1 MGGSDRW
8 GFFAV
13 LRWRWSRRS
22 SPCPRPSGATSAP
35 GEQSSHHR
43 PHAVGV
49 ARTTSSPRLMSLRAP
64 SSVRLLAA
72 RLYWGDA
79 PPAYPTTRTARADL
93 DRAASYFRRVS
104 RGHESFHVTLTH
116 WVHVR
121 ASAATMCSRQR
132 VSARI
137 ARRALARAG
146 YHPQRFN
153 RLMLLTE
160 QCNAAVS
167 VAQQPGQVSWIRYR
181 NPGMSTLVHELGHNL
196 GLAHAYGVVCRQ
208 GDLRVPLGGRCRSVE
223 YGDSWDAMG
232 HSNAS
237 FSVPVLTRLGWAG
250 AVATASTSGS
260 YRLAD
265 VEHPGG
271 ALQGVRIPAG
281 GRVTYW
287 VEYQPEH
294 GTRFGR
300 SIPGVTIRRQVGH
313 GPVEIVDASPGNPS
327 GIADPDRDLSNP
339 ALPVGSSI
347 TTPEGVRLTTVSVGR
362 TATVQVQYGQ
372 EAGAP
377 AAPALSDAT
386 LLARGRYRVHWQS
399 PADNGQIVL
408 GYQVTAQ
415 PSGAVTFVRSPG
427 AYRTS
432 AVLAVGRHAGPQTFT
447 VKAVNQAGWSARAA
461 PGPVRGRSSGR
472 GGA

>member
-1 MGGSDRW
+1 VG
-8 GFFAV
+8 V
-13 LRWRWSRRS
+13 LRCAALALVA
-22 SPCPRPSGATSAP
+22 PLLVIPATASDAASASAVQP
-35 GEQSSHHR
+35 THHR
-43 PHAVGV
+43 PHADGV
-49 ARTTSSPRLMSLRAP
+49 ARTSPPSRVTALRAP
-64 SSVRLLAA
+64 ASVRLLAA
-72 RLYWGDA
+72 RVYWGAA
-79 PPAYPTTRTARADL
+79 PPAYPTTRAARADL
-93 DRAASYFRRVS
+93 DRTASYFRRIS
-104 RGHESFHVTLTH
+104 RGAESFHVTLTH

-121 ASAATMCSRQR
+121 ASAATMCSRQGA
-132 VSARI
+132 SARI

-146 YHPQRFN
+146 YRPQHFD

-196 GLAHAYGVVCRQ
+196 GLAHAYGVVCRM
-208 GDLRVPLGGRCRSVE
+208 GALRVPLGGRCHSVE

-237 FSVPVLTRLGWAG
+237 FSVPVLSRLGWAG

-265 VEHPGG
+265 VEHPGR
-271 ALQGVRIPAG
+271 ALQGVRVPVG

-294 GTRFGR
+294 STTIGR
-300 SIPGVTIRRQVGH
+300 SIPGVIIRRQVRDGR
-313 GPVEIVDASPGNPS
+313 VEIVDASPGNPAE
-327 GIADPDRDLSNP
+327 IAFPDPDLSNP
-339 ALPVGSSI
+339 ALPAGSSI

-362 TATVQVQYGQ
+362 TATVEVRYGQ

-377 AAPALSDAT
+377 AAPEVSDAT
-386 LLARGRYRVHWQS
+386 LLAGGRYRVHWRA

-432 AVLAVGRHAGPQTFT
+432 AVLAVGRHAGDQTFT
-447 VKAVNQAGWSARAA
+447 VQAVNQAGWSVPSSPE
-461 PGPVRGRSSGR
+461 PGQRPVERQGRSLSP
-472 GGA
+472 AT

>member
-1 MGGSDRW
+1 ML
-8 GFFAV
+8 ALVAPV
-13 LRWRWSRRS
+13 LAI
-22 SPCPRPSGATSAP
+22 PAAASGATSAP
-35 GEQSSHHR
+35 GTQPSHDL
-43 PHAVGV
+43 PHADGV
-49 ARTTSSPRLMSLRAP
+49 ARTSPSPRPTAPRSP

-72 RLYWGDA
+72 RLYWGAA
-79 PPAYPTTRTARADL
+79 PPAYPTTRSARADL
-93 DRAASYFRRVS
+93 DRTASYFKRVS
-104 RGHESFHVTLTH
+104 RGHESFHVTVTH

-121 ASAATMCSRQR
+121 ASAATMCSRQGA
-132 VSARI
+132 SAHI

-146 YHPQRFN
+146 YRPQRYN

-167 VAQQPGQVSWIRYR
+167 VAQQPGRISWIRYR

-196 GLAHAYGVVCRQ
+196 GLAHAYGIVCRM
-208 GDLRVPLGGRCRSVE
+208 GDLRVPLGGHCHSVE

-250 AVATASTSGS
+250 AVATASTAGS

-265 VEHPGG
+265 VEHSGR
-271 ALQGVRIPAG
+271 ALQGVRIPVAG
-281 GRVTYW
+281 HVTYW

-294 GTRFGR
+294 SPSIGH
-300 SIPGVTIRRQVGH
+300 SIPGVTLRRQVRG
-313 GPVEIVDASPGNPS
+313 GPVEIVDASPGNPA
-327 GIADPDRDLSNP
+327 GVAFPDRDLSNP
-339 ALPVGSSI
+339 ALPAGSSI

-362 TATVQVQYGQ
+362 TATIEVQFSQ
-372 EAGAP
+372 EAAPP
-377 AAPALSDAT
+377 AAPEVSDAT
-386 LLARGRYRVHWQS
+386 LLSRGRYRVRWQA

-432 AVLAVGRHAGPQTFT
+432 AVLTVGRHAGAQTFT
-447 VKAVNQAGWSARAA
+447 VKAVNQAGWSAPSSPEAA
-461 PGPVRGRSSGR
+461 QSPVERQGRSLSP
-472 GGA
+472 AT